1 MLDVETRQAL
11 SLQENEVSV
20 IIYLKVYSFL
30 DYLYHYSFLFYQNIY
45 ENFTIIIAFGL
56 FSNKKI
62 NLLLTICFNL
72 IRKNNMQFIDVRTD
86 FAFKKVFGSEESKEI
101 LISFLN
107 AILNFGKN
115 PIVDLTII
123 NPYQMPLVEGLKE
136 TYVDI
141 KAKLENGTTVII
153 EMQAYNQGGFG
164 KRIQSNLA
172 QTYSTQLQSGD
183 KYVKHNPTIALTITD
198 FVMLHDDKLKSSVI
212 TSFKF
217 METSQLVLFPYNQME
232 MVFVELPKFEKT
244 ESELS
249 SMADKW
255 IYFIKQVGHLTAIPK
270 ALSDDETINQAL
282 NVANAASLTPEE
294 LEIQQKKAR
303 WLADQE
309 DAEYERKAALEKLAQ
324 MEAEKQAVE
333 AEKQAIEAVL
343 AEKQTALK
351 KAEKSAQDAKK
362 LAEKSAQDADKK
374 AEKSALQAEKS
385 TKLQIAKQMVE
396 ANAEIEFIMQVTGFN
411 HDLIKKL

>member
-1 MLDVETRQAL
+1 
-11 SLQENEVSV
+11 
-20 IIYLKVYSFL
+20 
-30 DYLYHYSFLFYQNIY
+30 
-45 ENFTIIIAFGL
+45 
-56 FSNKKI
+56 
-62 NLLLTICFNL
+62 
-72 IRKNNMQFIDVRTD
+72 MQFIDVRTD

-107 AILNFGKN
+107 AILNFGKHK
-115 PIVDLTII
+115 IMDLTIL

-141 KAKLENGTTVII
+141 KAKLENDTTVII

-172 QTYSTQLQSGD
+172 QAYSTQLQSGD

-198 FVMLHDDKLKSSVI
+198 FVMLHDEKLKSSVI
-212 TSFKF
+212 TYFKF

-232 MVFVELPKFEKT
+232 MVFVELPKFNKT

-270 ALSDDETINQAL
+270 TLAEDKTINKAL
-282 NVANAASLTPEE
+282 KVANAASLTPEE
-294 LEIQQKKAR
+294 LEIQEKKAR

-309 DAEYERKAALEKLAQ
+309 EAESERKAALAEKQAALAEKRAALEKLAQ
-324 MEAEKQAVE
+324 IEVEKQAVE
-333 AEKQAIEAVL
+333 AEKQA
-343 AEKQTALK
+343 ALE
-351 KAEKSAQDAKK
+351 KAEKAKKTAQDA
-362 LAEKSAQDADKK
+362 EQSA
-374 AEKSALQAEKS
+374 
-385 TKLQIAKQMVE
+385 KLQIAKQMLQANVE
-396 ANAEIEFIMQVTGFN
+396 IALIMQVTGL
-411 HDLIKKL
+411 DEALIQKL

>member
-1 MLDVETRQAL
+1 
-11 SLQENEVSV
+11 
-20 IIYLKVYSFL
+20 
-30 DYLYHYSFLFYQNIY
+30 
-45 ENFTIIIAFGL
+45 
-56 FSNKKI
+56 
-62 NLLLTICFNL
+62 
-72 IRKNNMQFIDVRTD
+72 MQFIDVRTD

-107 AILNFGKN
+107 AILNFGKYK
-115 PIVDLTII
+115 IKDLTIL

-141 KAKLENGTTVII
+141 KAKLENDTTVII

-172 QTYSTQLQSGD
+172 QAYSTQLQSGE

-198 FVMLHDDKLKSSVI
+198 FVMLHDEKLKSSVI
-212 TSFKF
+212 TYFKF

-232 MVFVELPKFEKT
+232 MVFVELPKFNKT

-270 ALSDDETINQAL
+270 TLAEDKTLNQAL
-282 NVANAASLTPEE
+282 KVANAASLTPEE
-294 LEIQQKKAR
+294 LEIQEKKAR

-309 DAEYERKAALEKLAQ
+309 EAELERKAALAEKQAALEKLAQ
-324 MEAEKQAVE
+324 IKAEKQAVEAEKQAVE
-333 AEKQAIEAVL
+333 AEKQAALDKL
-343 AEKQTALK
+343 AQLEVEKQTAL
-351 KAEKSAQDAKK
+351 
-362 LAEKSAQDADKK
+362 
-374 AEKSALQAEKS
+374 
-385 TKLQIAKQMVE
+385 LQIAKQMLQANVE
-396 ANAEIEFIMQVTGFN
+396 IKLIMQVTGL
-411 HDLIKKL
+411 DEALIKKL